1 MLEILFFYCLTIK
14 IIRTEAGMSYIK
26 ESIHKVR
33 VSTLFCNTDLAVV
46 SVVTQFNLIIS
57 SLPVGHWYDA
67 SGQTLPRLGKVC

>member
-1 MLEILFFYCLTIK
+1 
-14 IIRTEAGMSYIK
+14 MSYIK

-57 SLPVGHWYDA
+57 SLPVGH
-67 SGQTLPRLGKVC
+67 